1 MNIDPH
7 NILIKP
13 EEFIDFMKAI
23 NSEGQYFDRKEVRTE
38 NKGMEDARDKIKKC
52 VSAFTNSRGGL
63 LVLGISNEGDV
74 IGLNHLNENEYNSL
88 SKTLRESLGNHK
100 SDSKEW
106 FYETKK
112 LLLIYSPEG
121 FYGVC
126 KTIENH
132 PKGWYR
138 EGANSLPLTIEVEQ
152 RLTIERS
159 KKFEQLA
166 ITDYSQTLVHERVYQ
181 IFKRT
186 YLQEQGSSLD
196 WNNDVEFLDSLGA
209 IKLENG
215 KYVFTNAGYL
225 FFSKNPAALIPS
237 ATVRFLRYALESS
250 AYPEVGTPDFDRTF
264 DGNLSELLQKIRAFV
279 NEGAFFKKYI
289 YRNTYQSGIVEENE
303 LPLNAVEEAIVNAI
317 IHRDYV
323 MTVPI
328 TCILYKDAFVVKSQG
343 RLNQPSYIPTSFSLD
358 NQTLSSYPRNPKIV
372 QWAKT
377 MVDENNQRFVKA
389 LSEGNRRMRDDM
401 KTALLPPPLY
411 HTNGFTTVTLY
422 NNYLE
427 REARIKKISQP
438 LTGEYT
444 NLFEIEL
451 HTNQLGEPEDESKTL
466 QSVLLG
472 LIRDKLLALGWFI
485 DHDKKSRITAHQK
498 GKNIIQNATIDSIV
512 KFFPSYAF
520 QVHHI
525 RDAYYLSIDFG
536 LQVKNALN
544 LETLL
549 RHHFLDFSE
558 RKTFAKFEANLWSNG
573 IIKGIDEIYAEVY
586 FFDYDISKKIIH
598 KDVLPSLTKAEI
610 KKILGNTDK
619 RFNVDLKIKEL
630 SLSNSA
636 NASRERWSKIEV
648 VSQYISTQ
656 VFPFA
661 YNGFTANLL
670 SKPVSLVSSFSDDNE
685 VFSVHH
691 NLKEPEVKFADNSTA
706 PNIASGLTRF
716 GSFSSDRKEIEIIP
730 FCISGYENKM
740 GELLHIISQGSNHF
754 KGVEKTFKVRT
765 RYQSIITKA
774 DANQFLVESKRLL
787 LENPSWIGNDDL
799 NRIFLVHTPE
809 DIYPV
814 TNTDSPYYSIKEFL
828 LQNGMPVQM
837 LDTPTLN
844 DARYKDLNLALN
856 IVAKTGG
863 TPWILPN
870 KLTDVDCFIG
880 LSYAQYTDDKK
891 IFRTMGYAN
900 VFSSYGEWQ
909 YYKGNTESFDF
920 NLKHLYL
927 SKLVTETIKQITNL
941 PVSAKIHIHYT
952 SKFSK
957 DDVQYISNEVFKIK
971 PNATI
976 TFIWINTSHNLR
988 MFDTRV
994 EGNGS
999 LSRGS
1004 YVVTR
1009 NNQLYLS
1016 TTGYSLLRKTLGTP
1030 VMLEVNMRTM
1040 PIGAS
1045 YPSHKTVAQHLLALS
1060 KLNWAGTQSV
1070 NAEPVTTK
1078 YAYDIARLSSVFY
1091 KRSGSFKLHSVLEKT
1106 PWFI

>member
-13 EEFIDFMKAI
+13 EEFIDFMTAE

-38 NKGMEDARDKIKKC
+38 GKGMDDARDKIKKC
-52 VSAFTNSRGGL
+52 VSAFTNARGGL
-63 LVLGISNEGDV
+63 LVLGISNQGDV
-74 IGLNHLNENEYNSL
+74 IGLNHLSENEYNSL
-88 SKTLRESLGNHK
+88 SKILRENLSNHK
-100 SDSKEW
+100 SESREW

-121 FYGVC
+121 LYGVC

-132 PKGWYR
+132 PKGWHR
-138 EGANSLPLTIEVEQ
+138 ENANSLPLTTDLEQ
-152 RLTIERS
+152 QLIIDRS

-166 ITDYSQTLVHERVYQ
+166 ITDYNQNLIHKRVYQ
-181 IFKRT
+181 IFKQR

-196 WNNDVEFLDSLGA
+196 WNNEIEFLDSIGA
-209 IKLENG
+209 IKFENH

-237 ATVRFLRYALESS
+237 ATVRFLRYAIDSS
-250 AYPEVGTPDFDRTF
+250 SYPETGTPDFDRTF

-303 LPLNAVEEAIVNAI
+303 FPLNAVEEAIVNAI

-323 MTVPI
+323 MPVPI
-328 TCILYKDAFVVKSQG
+328 TCALYKDAFVVKSPG
-343 RLNQPSYIPTSFSLD
+343 KLNQPSHIPTSFSLD

-377 MVDENNQRFVKA
+377 MVDENGQRFVKA
-389 LSEGNRRMRDDM
+389 LSEGNRRIRDDM
-401 KTALLPPPLY
+401 KNASLPPPLY
-411 HTNGFTTVTLY
+411 NTNGFTTVTLY
-422 NNYLE
+422 NNYIE
-427 REARIKKISQP
+427 REARIKKLSQP
-438 LTGEYT
+438 LTGEYI

-451 HTNQLGEPEDESKTL
+451 HVNELNESGDENKTL

-472 LIRDKLLALGWFI
+472 LVKDKLLALNWFI
-485 DHDKKSRITAHQK
+485 DRDKKSRITAHQR
-498 GKNIIQNATIDSIV
+498 GKNIVQNPIVDSVV
-512 KFFPSYAF
+512 KFFPAYSF

-525 RDAYYLSIDFG
+525 RESYYLSIDFG

-544 LETLL
+544 LEALL
-549 RHHFLDFSE
+549 KYDFLNFDE
-558 RKTFAKFEANLWSNG
+558 RKTLAKFETNLWSNG
-573 IIKGIDEIYAEVY
+573 IINTINEIYAEIY
-586 FFDYDISKKIIH
+586 FFDYDISKKINH
-598 KDVLPSLTKAEI
+598 KDVLPFLTKTEI
-610 KKILGNTDK
+610 KNILTKVDK
-619 RFNVDLKIKEL
+619 RFNIDLKIKEL
-630 SLSNSA
+630 SLSNNA
-636 NASRERWSKIEV
+636 NASRERWSKIEII
-648 VSQYISTQ
+648 SQYLSNDI
-656 VFPFA
+656 FPLS
-661 YNGFTANLL
+661 YNGFTAYLL
-670 SKPVSLVSSFSDDNE
+670 SKPVSLISNFNDDNE
-685 VFSVHH
+685 TFSVHH

-730 FCISGYENKM
+730 FCITGYENKM
-740 GELLHIISQGSNHF
+740 AELLHIIAQGSNQF
-754 KGVEKTFKVRT
+754 KGIEKTFKVRT
-765 RYQSIITKA
+765 RYQSIINKT
-774 DANQFLVESKRLL
+774 DANQFLEESKRLL
-787 LENPSWIGNDDL
+787 HENQSWIGNRSL
-799 NRIFLVHTPE
+799 NRVFLVHTPE
-809 DIYPV
+809 DIYPI
-814 TNTDSPYYSIKEFL
+814 TDTDSPYYSIKEFL

-880 LSYAQYTDDKK
+880 LSYAQYIDDKK

-920 NLKHLYL
+920 NRKHIYL

-941 PVSAKIHIHYT
+941 PESAKIHIHYT

-957 DDVQYISNEVFKIK
+957 DDVQYISNEVFRIK
-971 PNATI
+971 PKATV

-988 MFDTRV
+988 MFDTRI

-999 LSRGS
+999 LSRGA

-1009 NNQLYLS
+1009 NNQFYLS
-1016 TTGYSLLRKTLGTP
+1016 TTGYSLMRKTLGTP
-1030 VMLEVNMRTM
+1030 VMLEINMRTM

-1091 KRSGSFKLHSVLEKT
+1091 KRSGSFKLHPVLEKT